1 MKIAKLLLKG
11 SCIIYKTM
19 KKSNILLTFI
29 VMLFSIPS
37 CSNKNTVNPA
47 KNEDLIEKA
56 TTVYSPEVLE
66 DEAPSTIVPNAVSDQ
81 EAVIRYTGEAFEG
94 YAQAGADM
102 IYFCAINPED
112 GSLYVTGMRKEESQF
127 GDIHIEIP
135 DNVSMPGK
143 AIDHQGKYHLLTMG
157 TEKVMIN
164 GVELD
169 EIVYKNCFI
178 WTITPDGTIE
188 RKLDVTNILA
198 EERRPPFCFA
208 VDFNGNYYFENKNT
222 IIKLNPNGDMD
233 MRWVCDGSE
242 VKAIGC
248 GKSGN
253 VYCIYQKQHEDILAV
268 LQDDGMVEYQTV
280 LPHFGAQYDSIAPG
294 TDTELLI
301 FNIEGGVYAYN
312 SDSGTVEQR
321 ISIDNLPVSGEYAFS
336 HGFLNDGRFF
346 LMVDDYKTGDH
357 TFYYI
362 PAGK

>member
-1 MKIAKLLLKG
+1 
-11 SCIIYKTM
+11 M
-19 KKSNILLTFI
+19 KKINITFI
-29 VMLFSIPS
+29 FIAMLFLIQS
-37 CSNKNTVNPA
+37 CGNKNKETSV
-47 KNEDLIEKA
+47 EMEISIEK
-56 TTVYSPEVLE
+56 E
-66 DEAPSTIVPNAVSDQ
+66 DESIYTQNESKDNADSIIAPCDVSDQ
-81 EAVIRYTGEAFEG
+81 EAVIRYTGESFEG
-94 YAQAGADM
+94 SARAGADM

-112 GSLYVTGMRKEESQF
+112 GSLYVTGMHKEETKF
-127 GDIHIEIP
+127 EDIHIEIP
-135 DNVSMPGK
+135 DNVSIPGDT
-143 AIDHQGKYHLLTMG
+143 IDHQGKYSLLIMG

-169 EIVYKNCFI
+169 QIVYKNCFI
-178 WTITPDGTIE
+178 WTITPEGTIE
-188 RKLDVTNILA
+188 RKLDVTNIFA

-208 VDFNGNYYFENKNT
+208 VDFNGNYYFENKNS
-222 IIKLNPNGDMD
+222 IIKLNSDGDMD
-233 MRWVCDGSE
+233 MRWICDGSE

-268 LQDDGMVEYQTV
+268 LQDDGMVEYQIV
-280 LPHFGAQYDSIAPG
+280 LPHFNAQYDSIAPG

-301 FNIEGGVYAYN
+301 FNIVGGVYAYN
-312 SDSGTVEQR
+312 SDSRTVEQR
-321 ISIDNLPVSGEYAFS
+321 ISIDNLPASGEYALS